1 MDVIKTYIPKRFRNK
16 KLVNT
21 GSGSGSTTVIN
32 SGNDISPSSFVD
44 SDTFYSMFE
53 LVDLSGTPAIKAKH
67 EFFSVAGVTAYG
79 TGTVATG
86 GSGSSVYVLDVL
98 NSTDTGSALS
108 ANMGRVLNEGK
119 LNRSEISSWALGANK
134 PTYGISEITGLSAS
148 LSGKSAVGHAH
159 TISEISDFAHVHQWN
174 AIENKPTTLSG
185 YGITDAL
192 LKSDINV
199 QVGGTKNSQM
209 LWTSWGNSDAY
220 GGAIQIREYGNVN
233 NTQSDWYYSPAITFH
248 WSNRSVKR
256 FGMRSDGQLAIDN
269 NVVWHSGND
278 GSGSG
283 LDADLVRGLVV
294 NTSANPFGRIPSIG
308 YDGVMEIGGYID
320 MHYDNTGA
328 FDYSIRLK
336 CQGNYEN
343 SVNLPTTSGTLAL
356 LTDNIASA
364 TKLQTARTIAGVSFD
379 GTANISIPF
388 ANLSSIPTTLS
399 GYGITDAYTKSQVDS
414 SLSGKVSKSGDTMTG
429 NLTAPTFIGA
439 LHGNADTA
447 TKLATARTIAGTSFD
462 GTANINISYN
472 NLTNL
477 PSLAFLPLAG
487 GTMTGNLTM
496 GATTDIITNFKTWT
510 KDSSKS
516 LKSFLDK
523 FDIDTA
529 GNLVVKTNL
538 YSTGEVT
545 AYSSGTGVSGLK
557 LMGNLDANGK
567 SITGA
572 SYIYTGNA
580 YLGNVGI
587 NPSLQ
592 WTYEGDENTMAE
604 YDVLTGEYFY
614 AGNQVKYGYDRLE
627 VVGQVKAS
635 EFKFGNYS
643 FKQSANGLSICFNGV
658 EQAYITNTGQYVN
671 S

>member
-21 GSGSGSTTVIN
+21 GSGSGSTTLIN

-86 GSGSSVYVLDVL
+86 GSGSSVSVLDVL

-119 LNRSEISSWALGANK
+119 LNRSEISSWAFGANK
-134 PTYGISEITGLSAS
+134 PAYDKTEIGGLTTA
-148 LSGKSAVGHAH
+148 LNGKSAVGHKH
-159 TISEISDFAHVHQWN
+159 YISEIYDFAHVHQWGE
-174 AIENKPTTLSG
+174 IESKPTTLSGYGITDAFKTLRIATDLDAVTESGIYRQETPNSGFNYTTTLNLNSADGRQQLTIARDGSAMKFRGVNSESGTTGWTVWNTVYHSGNFTPGNYLQLTGGTLTGNVTAPTFIGALTGNASTATKLQTAHTIAGVSFDGTANISIPFANLSSIPTTLIG

-209 LWTSWGNSDAY
+209 SWTSWNNSDAY

-248 WSNRSVKR
+248 WGNRSVKR
-256 FGMRSDGQLAIDN
+256 FGMRSDGQLAIDDSPIL
-269 NVVWHSGND
+269 WSGNY
-278 GSGSG
+278 
-283 LDADLVRGLVV
+283 
-294 NTSANPFGRIPSIG
+294 SA
-308 YDGVMEIGGYID
+308 Y
-320 MHYDNTGA
+320 A
-328 FDYSIRLK
+328 
-336 CQGNYEN
+336 
-343 SVNLPTTSGTLAL
+343 
-356 LTDNIASA
+356 
-364 TKLQTARTIAGVSFD
+364 
-379 GTANISIPF
+379 
-388 ANLSSIPTTLS
+388 
-399 GYGITDAYTKSQVDS
+399 
-414 SLSGKVSKSGDTMTG
+414 
-429 NLTAPTFIGA
+429 
-439 LHGNADTA
+439 
-447 TKLATARTIAGTSFD
+447 
-462 GTANINISYN
+462 
-472 NLTNL
+472 
-477 PSLAFLPLAG
+477 LPLSG

-496 GATTDIITNFKTWT
+496 GVTTDIITNFKTWT

-516 LKSFLDK
+516 LKLFLDK

-545 AYSSGTGVSGLK
+545 AYSSGAGVAGLK
-557 LMGNLDANGK
+557 LMGDMNANGK

-572 SYIYTGNA
+572 LQIYGGNA

-592 WTYEGDENTMAE
+592 WSYDGDENTMAM
-604 YDVLTGEYFY
+604 YNVLTGEYFY
-614 AGNQVKYGYDRLE
+614 AGNQVKYLNNILT
-627 VVGQVKAS
+627 VTGQVNAT